1 MRESSDD
8 KTSEDAL
15 WLGKAR
21 KTLSWKVKAKT
32 AERRLTRAGKCDKLQ
47 IRVGVF
53 AVAFVL
59 APGVVSKHSREVHR
73 FSLVNIWAIV
83 KLSDFSCKLHNFE
96 SIA

>member
-1 MRESSDD
+1 
-8 KTSEDAL
+8 
-15 WLGKAR
+15 
-21 KTLSWKVKAKT
+21 
-32 AERRLTRAGKCDKLQ
+32 
-47 IRVGVF
+47 
-53 AVAFVL
+53 VAFVL